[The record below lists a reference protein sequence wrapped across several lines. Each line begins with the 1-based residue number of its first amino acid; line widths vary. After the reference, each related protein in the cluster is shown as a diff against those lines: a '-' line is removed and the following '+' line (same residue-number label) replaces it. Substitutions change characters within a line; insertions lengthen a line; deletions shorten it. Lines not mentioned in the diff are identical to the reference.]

1 MLQNDGSDDLDA
13 GGNSQDTLKTQSS
26 TNLEEKID
34 ERSIESSLSSRTVSN
49 DGILSPDNNKDPERT
64 SEFDDDITLR
74 EILFSPE
81 PTGPG
86 SVEMIDPI
94 HHDPLLQNAKHHF
107 TQSEL
112 QEQEQEWERERER
125 ELEQEQAK
133 ELSMGPS
140 GQSQPTSAMESPIL
154 ESGAHHSQFTSQETN
169 MANTRSSDV
178 DTLHHIEGKTRQ
190 LSYRENRSK
199 EATITAVSGALSGL
213 LSGILA
219 CPLDVTK
226 TRLQAQ
232 GIQRAENLYYRGI
245 FGTMST
251 IIRDEG
257 FGALYKGVGP
267 IVLGYFSTW
276 MIYFSIYDSAK
287 KYWTSKFPHWNF
299 VSHSCSAITAGAVSA
314 TLTNPIWVV
323 KTRLM
328 LQTDMGTSNVH
339 YSGTLD
345 AFRKIVSQEGP
356 RALYSGLLPSLLG
369 LTHVAIHFPV
379 YEMLKVKF
387 HCYDNPSSPLSATDS
402 NGDGDSDKQ
411 DKSERGSNKG
421 RKNSSLHVGRLIM
434 ASSISK
440 MFASLVTYPH
450 EILRTRMQLRPDPE
464 TAKANPHGM
473 IPLLRTT
480 YRNEGIRGLYSG
492 FGVNL
497 FRTVPTS
504 AMTLVSFEYIYNF
517 LSSF

>member
-1 MLQNDGSDDLDA
+1 MSRDNGVDDLDA
-13 GGNSQDTLKTQSS
+13 GENGQDTLTMQS
-26 TNLEEKID
+26 TANLQQNPE
-34 ERSIESSLSSRTVSN
+34 ERSVALSSSSHTVSKN
-49 DGILSPDNNKDPERT
+49 IVQSPDNRNHERNLQ
-64 SEFDDDITLR
+64 FDEDITLR

-112 QEQEQEWERERER
+112 HEQEQEQN
-125 ELEQEQAK
+125 QAE

-140 GQSQPTSAMESPIL
+140 DQPNVTSAMGSQIL
-154 ESGAHHSQFTSQETN
+154 KVGTQRTRFISQE
-169 MANTRSSDV
+169 ANTVTTTTTTQSSDTV
-178 DTLHHIEGKTRQ
+178 TLRHIEDKTRQ
-190 LSYRENRSK
+190 LAYRESRSK
-199 EATITAVSGALSGL
+199 EATTTAVAGALSGL
-213 LSGILA
+213 LSGTLA

-276 MIYFSIYDSAK
+276 MIYFSIYDSSK
-287 KYWTSKFPHWNF
+287 KYWTSKFPNWNF

-387 HCYDNPSSPLSATDS
+387 HCYGNPSSSLSATDS
-402 NGDGDSDKQ
+402 GNGNNDKGDNPQ
-411 DKSERGSNKG
+411 RGSNKG
-421 RKNSSLHVGRLIM
+421 RQNSSLHVGRLIM

-440 MFASLVTYPH
+440 MLASLVTYPH
-450 EILRTRMQLRPDPE
+450 EILRTRMQLRPDPA

-480 YRNEGIRGLYSG
+480 YKNEGIRGLYSG

-517 LSSF
+517 LSGF